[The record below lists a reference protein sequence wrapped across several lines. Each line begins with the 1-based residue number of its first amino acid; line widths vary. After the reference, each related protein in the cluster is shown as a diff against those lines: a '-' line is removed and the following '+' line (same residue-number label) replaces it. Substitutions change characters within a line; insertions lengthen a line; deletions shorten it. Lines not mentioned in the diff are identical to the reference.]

1 MSVLSEDGAAH
12 VRLGCGVGLCH
23 SRDDLVR
30 APTCYTLNRAFTRG
44 QRVTKQSM
52 HEFVASLHELPEDAR
67 AELLALT
74 PMNYVGLAP
83 QLARGV
89 ASRG

>member
-1 MSVLSEDGAAH
+1 M
-12 VRLGCGVGLCH
+12 RLGMLGAVCVTAAMDLCGCAR
-23 SRDDLVR
+23 RDR
-30 APTCYTLNRAFTRG
+30 SFTRG

-89 ASRG
+89 ASRD